1 MQTMTFPAD
10 DDPYLDPDDPDFVH
24 GGDEFDKP
32 IPRRPFS
39 KAVRSVAA
47 VVVASMLFAAGTPVS
62 WVSIATAIVMLLI
75 WIDIGR
81 TNHDDTI

>member
-1 MQTMTFPAD
+1 MENDPQD
-10 DDPYLDPDDPDFVH
+10 EPYLDPENPEFIED
-24 GGDEFDKP
+24 GDRYDKP
-32 IPRRPFS
+32 VPRRKFT

-75 WIDIGR
+75 WLDIGR

>member
-1 MQTMTFPAD
+1 MEHPAD
-10 DDPYLDPDDPDFVH
+10 EDPYLNPNDPDFVQD
-24 GGDEFDKP
+24 GDEFDKP
-32 IPRRPFS
+32 VPRRRFT

-62 WVSIATAIVMLLI
+62 WVSIATAVVMLLI
-75 WIDIGR
+75 WLDIGR

>member
-1 MQTMTFPAD
+1 MEQD
-10 DDPYLDPDDPDFVH
+10 SHDEPYLDDGNPEFVED
-24 GGDEFDKP
+24 GDQYDKP
-32 IPRRPFS
+32 IPRRKFT

-75 WIDIGR
+75 WLDIGR

>member
-1 MQTMTFPAD
+1 MEQPD
-10 DDPYLDPDDPDFVH
+10 DEAPYVDPTDPDFVH

-32 IPRRPFS
+32 VPRRRFT

-62 WVSIATAIVMLLI
+62 WVSIATAVVMLLI
-75 WIDIGR
+75 WLDIGR
-81 TNHDDTI
+81 TDHDDTI

>member
-1 MQTMTFPAD
+1 MENDPQD
-10 DDPYLDPDDPDFVH
+10 EPYLDPENPEFIED
-24 GGDEFDKP
+24 GDRYDKP
-32 IPRRPFS
+32 VPRRKFT

-75 WIDIGR
+75 WFDIGR
-81 TNHDDTI
+81 TKHDDTI

>member
-1 MQTMTFPAD
+1 MENPAD
-10 DDPYLDPDDPDFVH
+10 EDPYLDPKDPDFVR

-32 IPRRPFS
+32 IPRRRFT

-62 WVSIATAIVMLLI
+62 WVSIVTAIVMLLI
-75 WIDIGR
+75 WLDIGR

>member
-1 MQTMTFPAD
+1 LD
-10 DDPYLDPDDPDFVH
+10 DDNPEFVED
-24 GGDEFDKP
+24 GDRYDKP
-32 IPRRPFS
+32 IPRRKFT

-62 WVSIATAIVMLLI
+62 WVSIVTAIVMLLI
-75 WIDIGR
+75 WLDIGR

>member
-1 MQTMTFPAD
+1 MEHDPQD
-10 DDPYLDPDDPDFVH
+10 EPYLDSGNPEFVQ

-32 IPRRPFS
+32 VPRRKFT

-62 WVSIATAIVMLLI
+62 WVSIVTAIVMLLI

-81 TNHDDTI
+81 TKHDDTI

>member
-1 MQTMTFPAD
+1 MENEAQD
-10 DDPYLDPDDPDFVH
+10 EPYLDSDNPEFVED
-24 GGDEFDKP
+24 GDRYDTP
-32 IPRRPFS
+32 VPRRKFT

-75 WIDIGR
+75 WLDIGR

>member
-1 MQTMTFPAD
+1 MEQDPHD
-10 DDPYLDPDDPDFVH
+10 EPYLDDDTPEFVED
-24 GGDEFDKP
+24 GDRYDKP
-32 IPRRPFS
+32 IPRRKFT

-75 WIDIGR
+75 WLDIGR
-81 TNHDDTI
+81 TKHDDTI

>member
-1 MQTMTFPAD
+1 MDLPD
-10 DDPYLDPDDPDFVH
+10 DDAHFLDSDDPDFVH

-32 IPRRPFS
+32 VPRRPFT
-39 KAVRSVAA
+39 KGVRSVAA

-75 WIDIGR
+75 WLDIGR
-81 TNHDDTI
+81 TDHDDTI

>member
-1 MQTMTFPAD
+1 MEQDAHD
-10 DDPYLDPDDPDFVH
+10 EPYLDDDNPEFVED
-24 GGDEFDKP
+24 GDRYDKP
-32 IPRRPFS
+32 IPRRKFT

-75 WIDIGR
+75 WLDIGR
-81 TNHDDTI
+81 TKHDDTI

>member
-1 MQTMTFPAD
+1 MEN
-10 DDPYLDPDDPDFVH
+10 DPQDELYLDPENPEFIED
-24 GGDEFDKP
+24 GDRYDKP
-32 IPRRPFS
+32 VPRRKFT

-75 WIDIGR
+75 WLDIGR

>member
-1 MQTMTFPAD
+1 MEHEAP
-10 DDPYLDPDDPDFVH
+10 DDPYLDSENPGFVED
-24 GGDEFDKP
+24 GDRFDRP
-32 IPRRPFS
+32 IPPRRFT

>member
-1 MQTMTFPAD
+1 MDGPTED
-10 DDPYLDPDDPDFVH
+10 SPYIDPDDPDFVH

-32 IPRRPFS
+32 VPRRRIT

-75 WIDIGR
+75 WLDIGR

>member
-1 MQTMTFPAD
+1 MEQDPHD
-10 DDPYLDPDDPDFVH
+10 EPYLDDDNPEFVED
-24 GGDEFDKP
+24 GDRYDKP
-32 IPRRPFS
+32 IPRRKFT

-75 WIDIGR
+75 WLDIGR

>member
-1 MQTMTFPAD
+1 MEQPAD
-10 DDPYLDPDDPDFVH
+10 EDPCLDPNDPDFVQ

-32 IPRRPFS
+32 IPRRRFT

-75 WIDIGR
+75 WLDIGR

>member
-1 MQTMTFPAD
+1 MEHDAQDEPYRD
-10 DDPYLDPDDPDFVH
+10 DENPEFVQ

-32 IPRRPFS
+32 VPRRRLT

-62 WVSIATAIVMLLI
+62 WVSIVTAIVMLLI
-75 WIDIGR
+75 WLDIGR